1 MPSLFYIE
9 RMSFQRSAG
18 KGLYMELP
26 KGTET
31 DIATYA
37 YIVDCDFSNNTLFGT
52 DKPNTGLGLYLYPGY
67 ASCVISNCT
76 FQGNVSA
83 ATGTKYGYGAYVDGG
98 SYANKGRV
106 FFESCSFITN
116 GCPDAEETMQTS
128 FQSCCL

>member
-1 MPSLFYIE
+1 
-9 RMSFQRSAG
+9 
-18 KGLYMELP
+18 MELP
-26 KGTET
+26 KGSET

-116 GCPDAEETMQTS
+116 GCSDAEETRQTS
-128 FQSCCL
+128 FQSYCL